1 VDCLIHLPSKYRFIR
16 PWLSSVVFAPHLIHH
31 DFTKHHSLICN
42 VMFKVNDRVQE
53 IANPQNKGIV
63 DKVLGP
69 SGPSQMIQITYTAG
83 RTGNV
88 MLRADEFSLSNNET
102 DPWSNL
108 SNTSFYSYNDFVLNT
123 IYHKIQNTVDN
134 TISSLKASKTLFKPH
149 QFIPLVKLLNYQQ
162 KRLLIADEV
171 GLGKTIE
178 AGHILL
184 ELYARGLISKV
195 LVVCTKTLI
204 PKWEQEMQEKFGFPF
219 QDIEAKRFIKTFSQP
234 NPPEEF
240 FGVINYDKFS
250 ANKSLQEFTSET
262 TVKFD
267 LVICDEVQAIRNRE
281 TKRYKAIEPLI
292 RDAGHV
298 VFLSATPINNKVD
311 DLFNLLKLLD
321 PIRYFN
327 SENFEND
334 VNINRPFI
342 RAQNQLSRGVD
353 VREVLEELKEATV
366 RRTFSYGDFSR
377 PETEKLVDLLED
389 DPLFKRVCERM
400 ESGDNGVQNRVLVQR
415 DLAELNSINYLFSR
429 TKKKDVEGV
438 SAIRKP
444 HKVLVGMS
452 SDENSIMQHEVN
464 ALFAEYNAGAAT
476 AQQRQSRTL
485 PILTLSRIMASCLP
499 AYLKKRG
506 KPLPENDTKFDE
518 FNKVIREVVVRNKNK
533 IIVFAEFKET
543 LYYLANRLKEQ
554 DIKTAVITGDNP
566 KERTNL
572 LNQFQHDAETRVLLA
587 SRVGTEGIDLQF
599 CDAMVNYDLPWNPM
613 VLEQRIGRID
623 RIGQESEII
632 HIYNMVVRGSIEE
645 DVYDRL
651 LMKIRIF
658 EESIGVLEAILSDED
673 DSNALEKLED
683 LERKLYTQN
692 LTQEQIQYQLD
703 QQAIALINQRENIK
717 VLETNLTDAMVQDHY
732 FRDEINKIVRNER
745 YVTSTNLVNY
755 VIGLIRHDFTQIN
768 IVDRTESELVLQVD
782 KHVRERLEQYLR
794 EITREAPA
802 RLKGQLQ
809 QMLFEFQQELHKRD
823 KLFLCFDSEKAF
835 KDRSLHYVSPYHP
848 LVYAATQVF
857 KLKEINLYNAFN
869 FKIDRSEIP
878 GLALDDGYYLLAL
891 NELEIEKHWL
901 GQKRTQKLLVPF
913 VVDLTKEEPEV
924 LSDELAETLFK
935 YCQTSKPALSEPIP
949 IDAEA
954 AEILRYESAL
964 ALEQKRKSVEQE
976 ERIRLDSARGRYERQ
991 FEEFFDWQIE
1001 VRERR
1006 IMQKA
1011 GIETILRSEIKKLQE
1026 QFDEKMNLLR
1036 SSDIQTR
1043 MSERIVAMV
1052 EVS

>member
-1 VDCLIHLPSKYRFIR
+1 ML
-16 PWLSSVVFAPHLIHH
+16 
-31 DFTKHHSLICN
+31 
-42 VMFKVNDRVQE
+42 KVNDRVQE

-63 DKVLGP
+63 DRVMGP
-69 SGPSQMIQITYTAG
+69 TGSNQMIQITYTAG
-83 RTGNV
+83 RTGSV
-88 MLRADEFSLSNNET
+88 MLRADEFILLSAET

-108 SNTSFYSYNDFVLNT
+108 TNSNFYSYNDFLLNT
-123 IYHKIQNTVDN
+123 IYHKIENTVDN

-204 PKWEQEMQEKFGFPF
+204 EKWVIEMQEKFGFQL
-219 QDIEAKRFIKTFSQP
+219 QDIEANRFIKLFSQP

-240 FGVINYDKFS
+240 FGVINYDKLS

-267 LVICDEVQAIRNRE
+267 LIICDEVQAIRNRE
-281 TKRYKAIEPLI
+281 TRRYKAIEPLI

-321 PIRYFN
+321 PVRYFN

-334 VNINRPFI
+334 VNVNRPFI

-353 VREVLEELKEATV
+353 VREVLKELNGATV
-366 RRTFSYGDFSR
+366 RRSFSYGDYSL
-377 PETEKLVDLLED
+377 PETAHLIDLLGN
-389 DPLFKRVCERM
+389 DPLFQRVCERM

-438 SAIRKP
+438 SAIRQP
-444 HKVLVGMS
+444 HKVLVSMS
-452 SDENSIMQHEVN
+452 PEENAIIQREVN
-464 ALFAEYNAGAAT
+464 ALFLEYNAGATT
-476 AQQRQSRTL
+476 AQQQQSRTL
-485 PILTLSRIMASCLP
+485 PILTLSRTMASCLP

-506 KPLPENDTKFDE
+506 KALPEKDTKFDE
-518 FNKVIREVVVRNKNK
+518 LNKVIHEVVVSNKNK

-543 LYYLANRLKEQ
+543 LYYLANRFDEKG
-554 DIKTAVITGDNP
+554 IKTAVITGDNP
-566 KERTNL
+566 KERNDL
-572 LNQFQHDAETRVLLA
+572 LSQFQHDEETRILLA

-673 DSNALEKLED
+673 QHNQLEKIED

-703 QQAIALINQRENIK
+703 QQAIAIINQRENIK
-717 VLETNLTDAMVQDHY
+717 LLETELTDAMVQDHY
-732 FRDEINKIVRNER
+732 FRDEINKIVNNER
-745 YVTSTNLVNY
+745 YVTPSNLLNY
-755 VIGLIRHDFTQIN
+755 VAGLIRHEFTQIN
-768 IVDRTESELVLQVD
+768 IIERSDNKLVLQLD

-794 EITREAPA
+794 QVTREAPV

-809 QMLFEFQQELHKRD
+809 QMLHEFLKELHKRD
-823 KLFLCFDSEKAF
+823 KLFLFFDNEETF
-835 KDRSLHYVSPYHP
+835 KDRSLHHVSPYHP
-848 LVYAATQVF
+848 LVYAATQIF
-857 KLKEINLYNAFN
+857 KQKEINLYNAFN
-869 FKIDRSEIP
+869 FKIDRTDIP

-901 GQKRTQKLLVPF
+901 GQKRIQKLLVPY
-913 VVDLTKEEPEV
+913 VSNLNHDTPEIV
-924 LSDELAETLFK
+924 TDELAETLFK
-935 YCQTSKPALSEPIP
+935 FCQTSKPALSKPVSIP
-949 IDAEA
+949 PEAVAELQYQA
-954 AEILRYESAL
+954 AL
-964 ALEQKRKSVEQE
+964 ALEQKRSSVEQE
-976 ERIRLDSARGRYERQ
+976 ERIRLESARGRYERQ

-1001 VRERR
+1001 IREKR
-1006 IMQKA
+1006 IMQKV
-1011 GIETILRSEIKKLQE
+1011 GIETILRSEIKKLQD
-1026 QFDEKMNLLR
+1026 QFDEKMNLLQ

-1043 MSERIVAMV
+1043 MRERIVAMV

>member
-1 VDCLIHLPSKYRFIR
+1 
-16 PWLSSVVFAPHLIHH
+16 
-31 DFTKHHSLICN
+31 
-42 VMFKVNDRVQE
+42 MFKVNDRVQE
-53 IANPQNKGIV
+53 IANPQNRGIV
-63 DKVLGP
+63 DKVTGP
-69 SGPSQMIQITYTAG
+69 SSPSQSIHITYTAG
-83 RTGNV
+83 RTGTT
-88 MLRADEFSLSNNET
+88 MMRADELTLTSTDT

-108 SNTSFYSYNDFVLNT
+108 TNSSFYSYNDFVLNT

-219 QDIEAKRFIKTFSQP
+219 EDIEPKRLIKTFSQP

-250 ANKSLQEFTSET
+250 ANKTLQEFAKET
-262 TVKFD
+262 TAKFD
-267 LVICDEVQAIRNRE
+267 LIICDEVQAIRNRE

-321 PIRYFN
+321 PVRYFN

-342 RAQNQLSRGVD
+342 RAQNQLSRGVN
-353 VREVLEELKEATV
+353 VREVLEELRESTV
-366 RRTFSYGDFSR
+366 RRSFSYGDFSR
-377 PETEKLVDLLED
+377 PETERLIDLLGD
-389 DPLFKRVCERM
+389 DPLFQRVCERM

-452 SDENSIMQHEVN
+452 PEESAIMQCEVN
-464 ALFAEYNAGAAT
+464 ALFEEYNAGATT

-499 AYLKKRG
+499 AFLKRQG
-506 KPLPENDTKFDE
+506 KPLPEKDTKFDE

-543 LYYLANRLKEQ
+543 LYYLADRLKEQ
-554 DIKTAVITGDNP
+554 GIKTAVITGDNP
-566 KERTNL
+566 KERADL
-572 LNQFQHDAETRVLLA
+572 LNQFQHDDETRVLLA

-632 HIYNMVVRGSIEE
+632 HIYNMVVRDSIEE

-673 DSNALEKLED
+673 EHNPVEKIEG
-683 LERKLYTQN
+683 LERSLYTRN
-692 LTQEQIQYQLD
+692 LTQQEIQDQLE
-703 QQAIALINQRENIK
+703 QQAAAIINQREIIK
-717 VLETNLTDAMVQDHY
+717 ELESELTDAMVQDHY
-732 FRDEINKIVRNER
+732 FRDEINKIVSNER
-745 YVTSTNLVNY
+745 YVTPSNLVNY
-755 VIGLIRHDFTQIN
+755 VAGLIRHEFTQIN
-768 IVDRTESELVLQVD
+768 ITERTDSELVLQLD

-794 EITREAPA
+794 QVTREAPV

-809 QMLFEFQQELHKRD
+809 QMLHEFQQELYKRD

-835 KDRSLHYVSPYHP
+835 KDRTLHYVSPYHP

-857 KLKEINLYNAFN
+857 KQKEINLYNAFN
-869 FKIDRSEIP
+869 FKIDRNEIP
-878 GLALDDGYYLLAL
+878 GLPLASGVYLLAL

-901 GQKRTQKLLVPF
+901 GQKRTQKLLIPF
-913 VVDLTKEEPEV
+913 VSDLNHETPQMV
-924 LSDELAETLFK
+924 SDELAETLFR
-935 YCQTSKPALSEPIP
+935 YCQTSKPALSEPVSFP
-949 IDAEA
+949 PEA
-954 AEILRYESAL
+954 AEYFQQESAL
-964 ALEQKRKSVEQE
+964 ALQQKRTAVEQE
-976 ERIRLDSARGRYERQ
+976 ERIRLESARGRYERQ
-991 FEEFFDWQIE
+991 FKEFFDWQIE
-1001 VRERR
+1001 IREKR

-1011 GIETILRSEIKKLQE
+1011 GIETILRSEIKKLQDD
-1026 QFDEKMNLLR
+1026 FDEKMALLNR
-1036 SSDIQTR
+1036 SDIQTR